1 MLNRPLIINSSDYL
15 PNHRW
20 HPSVVYLD
28 KPVSGYRWWMAETP
42 FPPHYIEPYQDRYEL
57 PCIHYSKD
65 GITWLSI
72 PTNPID
78 DINDTDLIT
87 HNYLSD
93 PHLIYVKDHFEC
105 YYRKTFKFDK
115 DRREN
120 TTQLLKKTSV
130 DGFNW
135 SNCTVIADL
144 RKDEDRSIWG
154 EQIIS
159 PSVYFDGN
167 IYHCWYV
174 DASGYVSDRHIL
186 YTTSIDGITWKKAK
200 LCTLLGAKEIPWHID
215 VQCYMW
221 KWQLLCYDHNNHNLS
236 HYTSEDGLAFHFDR
250 VLLRPSKN
258 PFSFSSYRIYRS
270 CSVLYNDVVRI
281 YFSEASR
288 VRAYI
293 GLLETEDFVHL
304 KYISGSMNA
313 QYVLDTISMSYF
325 VIKRVVNKFKRIIY
339 GKFDKENS

>member
-1 MLNRPLIINSSDYL
+1 MITFPLSIKNKNIL

-28 KPVSGYRWWMAETP
+28 NPVSGYRWWMAETP
-42 FPPHYIEPYQDRYEL
+42 FPPHHIEPYQDRYEL

-65 GITWLSI
+65 GKTWLSI
-72 PTNPID
+72 PENPID
-78 DINDTDLIT
+78 DINEVDLLT

-93 PHLIYVKDHFEC
+93 PHLIYVNDHFEC

-135 SNCTVIADL
+135 SECTIIADL
-144 RKDEDRSIWG
+144 RKDKDLEIWG

-159 PSVYFDGN
+159 PSVYFDGT

-174 DASGYVSDRHIL
+174 DASGYICDRHIL
-186 YTTSIDGITWKKAK
+186 YTTSKDGISWVKAK
-200 LCTLLGAKEIPWHID
+200 RCSLLGTQEIPWHID
-215 VQCYMW
+215 VQYYMG
-221 KWQLLCYDHNNHNLS
+221 KWQLLCYDHNNHILS
-236 HYTSEDGLAFHFDR
+236 HYTSEDGMAFHFDR
-250 VLLRPSKN
+250 VIMRPSKN
-258 PFSFSSYRIYRS
+258 PFSFRSYRIYRS
-270 CSVLYNDVVRI
+270 CSVLFDDVVRI
-281 YFSEASR
+281 YFSEASN

-293 GLLETEDFVHL
+293 GLLETEDYVKFRF
-304 KYISGSMNA
+304 ISGRMKA
-313 QYVLDTISMSYF
+313 QYILDTISMSYF
-325 VIKRVVNKFKRIIY
+325 VIQRVINKFKRIIY